1 MSKINSQQ
9 QAAVASLRA
18 IQVEMG
24 LKQVKDVIIAWLEQH
39 VTQDGKESL
48 LGSVYAAV
56 ESGKKHL

>member
-1 MSKINSQQ
+1 ME
-9 QAAVASLRA
+9 SLRA